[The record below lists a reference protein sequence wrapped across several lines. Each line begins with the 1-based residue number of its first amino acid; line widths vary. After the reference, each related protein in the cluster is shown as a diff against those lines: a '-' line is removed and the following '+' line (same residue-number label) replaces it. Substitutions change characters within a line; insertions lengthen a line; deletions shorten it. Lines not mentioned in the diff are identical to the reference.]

1 MSKRSSKHTLNERI
15 EVVLRVMEGSAS
27 VSRIAEEYAV
37 DRTTINLWVR
47 KYKADG
53 VDGLKDSRT
62 WKGYSSELKRE
73 AVEYYLN
80 GEGSLRT
87 TCEKFN
93 ISSHSVLRHWINQ
106 YTSGKKIKSTS
117 KGRGTVTKGRKT
129 NLQERIEIV
138 QYTIANDRDY
148 RGAAEKYSVS
158 YQQVYSWVRKYE
170 KSGEQGLQD
179 RRGKTLESKQQ
190 LTEEEKLQ
198 LRIKELK
205 HRNQYLEAENG
216 LLKKLKEI
224 ERGMGLRD

>member
-53 VDGLKDSRT
+53 VDGLKDSRA

-117 KGRGTVTKGRKT
+117 KGRG
-129 NLQERIEIV
+129 
-138 QYTIANDRDY
+138 
-148 RGAAEKYSVS
+148 
-158 YQQVYSWVRKYE
+158 
-170 KSGEQGLQD
+170 
-179 RRGKTLESKQQ
+179 
-190 LTEEEKLQ
+190 
-198 LRIKELK
+198 
-205 HRNQYLEAENG
+205 
-216 LLKKLKEI
+216 
-224 ERGMGLRD
+224 